1 MHACS
6 WLQSSRT
13 LCNLVDCSL
22 PGSPVHGILQARKLE
37 WVLIPFSRGCSQPR
51 DLTCIS
57 CITGKEFPDSS
68 PGRPDKEVLSLK
80 SKLGLLE
87 IYSSLFGWCFLVT
100 GSQSC
105 YVFSSPLLSF
115 LHTNFCVRVCFPG
128 IPTCNINI
136 HIECN
141 LLEKRSASLS
151 FFFSYIHSGTS
162 NKSSSVSIYWMKLI
176 WMKWRR

>member
-1 MHACS
+1 M
-6 WLQSSRT
+6 
-13 LCNLVDCSL
+13 DCSL

-37 WVLIPFSRGCSQPR
+37 WVPIPFSRGSSQPR

-57 CITGKEFPDSS
+57 CVAGKEFPDSS
-68 PGRPDKEVLSLK
+68 PGRPDEEVLSLK

-87 IYSSLFGWCFLVT
+87 IYSSLFGCCLLVT
-100 GSQSC
+100 DSQSC

-128 IPTCNINI
+128 SPTCNINI

-141 LLEKRSASLS
+141 LLEKRPASL
-151 FFFSYIHSGTS
+151 FFSYIHSGTS
-162 NKSSSVSIYWMKLI
+162 NKSSSVSIY
-176 WMKWRR
+176 